1 MYEKKQNQ
9 QVLEKYKIERKV
21 IDNPE
26 LTRTIRRIEKKSKKL
41 RKAKIY
47 KDLEV
52 EIIKLEMK
60 YKMERALT
68 IK

>member
-9 QVLEKYKIERKV
+9 QVLEKYKIERKIV
-21 IDNPE
+21 DNPE

-68 IK
+68 I